1 MILTRNLGFTI
12 NTITNSI
19 KDKSGCIKQNC
30 MIIVDC
36 QDVEPILNEL
46 AIYVSDQVAA
56 VPALKAHQ
64 FVLSPIEDDE
74 QINQS
79 EVITSIKEFLES
91 IGEKQ
96 SFGVISNSNKIMI
109 KSIVGKKIERE
120 PKPAQ
125 QMFSCSHCG
134 HVTMYEVEHNNHVK
148 IHYL

>member
-1 MILTRNLGFTI
+1 MLSSATSKI
-12 NTITNSI
+12 NQASV
-19 KDKSGCIKQNC
+19 KQNC

-36 QDVEPILNEL
+36 KDIEPILNEL

-96 SFGVISNSNKIMI
+96 NFGVISNSNKIMI
-109 KSIVGKKIERE
+109 KSILGKKIERE

-125 QMFSCSHCG
+125 QMFSCAHCG
-134 HVTMYEVEHNNHVK
+134 HVTRYEVEHNNHMRM
-148 IHYL
+148 HYL

>member
-1 MILTRNLGFTI
+1 MLSPTTSKI
-12 NTITNSI
+12 NQASV
-19 KDKSGCIKQNC
+19 KQDC

-36 QDVEPILNEL
+36 KDVEPILNEL

-56 VPALKAHQ
+56 IPALKAHQ

-79 EVITSIKEFLES
+79 EVIASIKEYLES

-96 SFGVISNSNKIMI
+96 SFGVISNSTMIMI
-109 KSIVGKKIERE
+109 KSILGKKIERE
-120 PKPAQ
+120 PKPTQ

-134 HVTMYEVEHNNHVK
+134 HVTRYEVEHNNHVK
-148 IHYL
+148 IQYL

>member
-1 MILTRNLGFTI
+1 
-12 NTITNSI
+12 
-19 KDKSGCIKQNC
+19 

-36 QDVEPILNEL
+36 KDVESILNEL

-56 VPALKAHQ
+56 VPALKTHQ

-74 QINQS
+74 QINQV

-109 KSIVGKKIERE
+109 KSILGKKIERE

-125 QMFSCSHCG
+125 QMFSCTHCG
-134 HVTMYEVEHNNHVK
+134 HVTRYEVEHNNHVK

>member
-1 MILTRNLGFTI
+1 MLSPTTSKI
-12 NTITNSI
+12 NQASE
-19 KDKSGCIKQNC
+19 KQDC

-36 QDVEPILNEL
+36 KDVEPILNEL
-46 AIYVSDQVAA
+46 AIYVADQVAA
-56 VPALKAHQ
+56 IPALKTHQ

-109 KSIVGKKIERE
+109 RSILGKKIERE
-120 PKPAQ
+120 AKPTQ
-125 QMFSCSHCG
+125 QMFSCAHCG
-134 HVTMYEVEHNNHVK
+134 HVTRYEVEHNNHVK

>member
-1 MILTRNLGFTI
+1 MLSSATSKI
-12 NTITNSI
+12 NQASV
-19 KDKSGCIKQNC
+19 KQDC

-36 QDVEPILNEL
+36 KDVEPILNEL
-46 AIYVSDQVAA
+46 VIYVSDQVAA
-56 VPALKAHQ
+56 VPALKTHQ

-109 KSIVGKKIERE
+109 KSILGKKIERE
-120 PKPAQ
+120 PKPTQ

-134 HVTMYEVEHNNHVK
+134 HVTRYEVEHNNHVK

>member
-1 MILTRNLGFTI
+1 MLSLTTSKI
-12 NTITNSI
+12 NQASV
-19 KDKSGCIKQNC
+19 KQNC

-36 QDVEPILNEL
+36 KDVEPILNEL

-109 KSIVGKKIERE
+109 KSILGKKIERE
-120 PKPAQ
+120 PKPDQ
-125 QMFSCSHCG
+125 QMFSCAHCG
-134 HVTMYEVEHNNHVK
+134 HVTRYEVEHNNHVR

>member
-1 MILTRNLGFTI
+1 MLSPTTSKI
-12 NTITNSI
+12 NQASV
-19 KDKSGCIKQNC
+19 KQDC

-36 QDVEPILNEL
+36 KDVEPILNEL
-46 AIYVSDQVAA
+46 AIYVADQVAA
-56 VPALKAHQ
+56 IPALKTHQ

-74 QINQS
+74 QINQV

-96 SFGVISNSNKIMI
+96 SFGVFSNSNKIMI
-109 KSIVGKKIERE
+109 KSILGKKIERE

-125 QMFSCSHCG
+125 QMFSCAHCG
-134 HVTMYEVEHNNHVK
+134 HVTRYEVEHNNHVR

>member
-1 MILTRNLGFTI
+1 MTKNLDFTI
-12 NTITNSI
+12 NVIFRTSKINQASV
-19 KDKSGCIKQNC
+19 KQNC

-36 QDVEPILNEL
+36 KDVEPILNEL

-79 EVITSIKEFLES
+79 EVIASIKEFLES

-109 KSIVGKKIERE
+109 KSILGKKIERE
-120 PKPAQ
+120 AKPTG
-125 QMFSCSHCG
+125 QMFSCAHCG
-134 HVTMYEVEHNNHVK
+134 HVTRYEVEHNNHVR

>member
-1 MILTRNLGFTI
+1 MLSPTTSKI
-12 NTITNSI
+12 NQASV
-19 KDKSGCIKQNC
+19 KQDC

-36 QDVEPILNEL
+36 KDVEPILNEL
-46 AIYVSDQVAA
+46 AIYVADQVAA
-56 VPALKAHQ
+56 IPALKTHQ

-79 EVITSIKEFLES
+79 EVIASIKEYLES

-109 KSIVGKKIERE
+109 KSILGKKIERE
-120 PKPAQ
+120 AKKSTE

-134 HVTMYEVEHNNHVK
+134 HVTRYEVEHNNHVR

>member
-1 MILTRNLGFTI
+1 MTRNLDFTI
-12 NTITNSI
+12 MLPSATSKINQASV
-19 KDKSGCIKQNC
+19 KQNC
-30 MIIVDC
+30 MIVVDC
-36 QDVEPILNEL
+36 KDVESILNEL

-79 EVITSIKEFLES
+79 EVITSIKEYLES

-109 KSIVGKKIERE
+109 KSILGKKIERE
-120 PKPAQ
+120 PKPTQ

-134 HVTMYEVEHNNHVK
+134 HVTRYEVEHNNHVR

>member
-1 MILTRNLGFTI
+1 MLTSATSKI
-12 NTITNSI
+12 NQASV
-19 KDKSGCIKQNC
+19 KQNC

-36 QDVEPILNEL
+36 KDVEPILNEL

-96 SFGVISNSNKIMI
+96 SFGVISNSNMVVVLNFI
-109 KSIVGKKIERE
+109 
-120 PKPAQ
+120 P
-125 QMFSCSHCG
+125 SHMTTVC
-134 HVTMYEVEHNNHVK
+134 T
-148 IHYL
+148 

>member
-1 MILTRNLGFTI
+1 MLSPTTSKI
-12 NTITNSI
+12 NQASV
-19 KDKSGCIKQNC
+19 KQDC

-36 QDVEPILNEL
+36 KDVEPILNEL
-46 AIYVSDQVAA
+46 AIYVADQVAA
-56 VPALKAHQ
+56 IPALKAHQ

-74 QINQS
+74 QINQV

-109 KSIVGKKIERE
+109 KSILGKKIERE

-125 QMFSCSHCG
+125 QMFSCAHCG
-134 HVTMYEVEHNNHVK
+134 HVTRYEVEHNNHVK

>member
-1 MILTRNLGFTI
+1 MLTKNLDFTI
-12 NTITNSI
+12 NVIFRTSKINQASV
-19 KDKSGCIKQNC
+19 KQNC

-36 QDVEPILNEL
+36 KDVEPILNEL

-64 FVLSPIEDDE
+64 FVLSPIEDNE

-79 EVITSIKEFLES
+79 EVIASIKEFLES

-109 KSIVGKKIERE
+109 KSILGKKIERE
-120 PKPAQ
+120 AKPTG
-125 QMFSCSHCG
+125 QMFSCAHCG
-134 HVTMYEVEHNNHVK
+134 HVTRYEVEHNNHVR

>member
-1 MILTRNLGFTI
+1 MLSPTTSKI
-12 NTITNSI
+12 NQASV
-19 KDKSGCIKQNC
+19 KQDC

-36 QDVEPILNEL
+36 KDVEPILNEL
-46 AIYVSDQVAA
+46 AIYVADQVAA
-56 VPALKAHQ
+56 IPALKTHQ

-74 QINQS
+74 QINQV

-120 PKPAQ
+120 AKPTE
-125 QMFSCSHCG
+125 QMFSCTHCG
-134 HVTMYEVEHNNHVK
+134 HVTRYEVEHNNHVK
-148 IHYL
+148 IHYLG

>member
-1 MILTRNLGFTI
+1 MLSPTTSKI
-12 NTITNSI
+12 NQASV
-19 KDKSGCIKQNC
+19 KQDC

-36 QDVEPILNEL
+36 KDVEPILNEL
-46 AIYVSDQVAA
+46 AIYVADQVAA
-56 VPALKAHQ
+56 IPALKAHQ

-74 QINQS
+74 QINQV

-109 KSIVGKKIERE
+109 KSILGKKIERE
-120 PKPAQ
+120 PKPTQ

-134 HVTMYEVEHNNHVK
+134 HVTRYEVEHNNHVK

>member
-1 MILTRNLGFTI
+1 MLSPTTSKI
-12 NTITNSI
+12 NQASV
-19 KDKSGCIKQNC
+19 KQNC

-36 QDVEPILNEL
+36 KDVEPILNEL
-46 AIYVSDQVAA
+46 AIYVADQVAA
-56 VPALKAHQ
+56 IPALKTHQ

-109 KSIVGKKIERE
+109 KSILGKKIERE
-120 PKPAQ
+120 PKPTQ

-134 HVTMYEVEHNNHVK
+134 HVTRYEVEHNNHVK